1 MELDEIRT
9 GFSNMALLKF
19 EPDNYL
25 LWVTVLFTAGYLAT
39 SLTSAL

>member
-1 MELDEIRT
+1 MTLEQ

-19 EPDNYL
+19 GPDNYL
-25 LWVTVLFTAGYLAT
+25 LWVTVLFTIGYLAT